1 MMIAMPAL
9 APFDM
14 DIEDWDQLLS
24 PEGMVGQADE
34 IFEGGVVG
42 WKHNPSVLGTGLQA
56 FVRDLKEL
64 TDQTPKIPGAVF
76 LERLRAVG
84 VDAQGIQIKPDAIRR
99 EALIEDGDA
108 DE

>member
-1 MMIAMPAL
+1 MMISMPAL

-14 DIEDWDQLLS
+14 DTEDWDDLLS

-42 WKHNPSVLGTGLQA
+42 WKQNPSALGTGLQA
-56 FVRDLKEL
+56 FVRDLKDL
-64 TDQTPKIPGAVF
+64 TDRTPKIPGDLF
-76 LERLRAVG
+76 IERLKAVG
-84 VDAQGIQIKPDAIRR
+84 VDAAGVQITPDAIRR
-99 EALIEDGDA
+99 EALLEDGDA